1 MYAIFINM
9 LLNIVKSLLVVILA
23 LSMCCIIYKDTQK
36 SETLILSSVR
46 ESFVKIIVEN
56 EITITSCSD
65 QEILNEECDESTIS
79 TEGYQIFGSGIIIRH
94 KKQNY
99 ILTAD
104 HICSQ
109 MFDGAVIA
117 PDGRTGMMLSS
128 PFAMTLNG
136 MLHKVDVEKQ
146 DPTNDL
152 CLLSFERSE
161 ESVGIEIYNNN
172 LIPGERVYN
181 LAAPRGVFDPGNVLI
196 FDGFYTGITPNANNS
211 MMFSIYAEQG
221 SSGSAI
227 INNKGELVSV
237 IHSTLTIVDNVA
249 IGANLDEIREF
260 LSNE

>member
-1 MYAIFINM
+1 M
-9 LLNIVKSLLVVILA
+9 LLKIVKTLLAVILT
-23 LSMCCIIYKDTQK
+23 LTICCIVYTDTKK
-36 SETLILSSVR
+36 SETFILNNVR

-56 EITITSCSD
+56 EIIITSCSD
-65 QEILNEECDESTIS
+65 QEMMSDNCDLSSIS
-79 TEGYQIFGSGIIIRH
+79 AEGYQIFGSGIIIKH
-94 KKQNY
+94 FGENY

-104 HICSQ
+104 HICNQ
-109 MFDGAVIA
+109 TIDGAVIT

-136 MLHKVDVEKQ
+136 MLHKVDIEKQ
-146 DPTNDL
+146 DPINDL

-181 LAAPRGVFDPGNVLI
+181 LAAPHGVFDPGNVLI

-227 INNKGELVSV
+227 INNKGELVSI

-260 LSNE
+260 LSDE

>member
-1 MYAIFINM
+1 MS
-9 LLNIVKSLLVVILA
+9 LKLVKTILA
-23 LSMCCIIYKDTQK
+23 FILMFSLCFIVYSKTK
-36 SETLILSSVR
+36 HSEMLVINEAR

-56 EITITSCSD
+56 EIIVTSCS
-65 QEILNEECDESTIS
+65 QIEMMSNNCDTSLIS
-79 TEGYQIFGSGIIIRH
+79 AEGYQIFGSGIIIKH
-94 KKQNY
+94 GEQNH

-104 HICSQ
+104 HICNQ
-109 MFDGAVIA
+109 MIDGAVIS

-136 MLHKVDVEKQ
+136 MLHKVDIEKQ
-146 DPTNDL
+146 DPVNDL

-227 INNKGELVSV
+227 INNKGELVSI

-260 LSNE
+260 LSDE

>member
-1 MYAIFINM
+1 M
-9 LLNIVKSLLVVILA
+9 LLKIVKTLLAVILT
-23 LSMCCIIYKDTQK
+23 LTLCFIIYMNANH
-36 SETLILSSVR
+36 SEMMMINSTR

-56 EITITSCSD
+56 EIIVTSCSD
-65 QEILNEECDESTIS
+65 QEMMSDNCDLSSIS
-79 TEGYQIFGSGIIIRH
+79 TEGYQIFGSGIIINH
-94 KKQNY
+94 LAQNY

-104 HICSQ
+104 HICNQ
-109 MFDGAVIA
+109 MIDGNVIA

-136 MLHKVDVEKQ
+136 MLHKVDIEKQ
-146 DPTNDL
+146 DPINDL

-227 INNKGELVSV
+227 INNKGELVSI

-260 LSNE
+260 LRNE

>member
-1 MYAIFINM
+1 M
-9 LLNIVKSLLVVILA
+9 LLKIVKTVTAIILTFLL
-23 LSMCCIIYKDTQK
+23 CFIIHEGAKE
-36 SETLILSSVR
+36 SEMMMINEAR

-56 EITITSCSD
+56 EIIVTSCSD
-65 QEILNEECDESTIS
+65 QEMISDNCDIS
-79 TEGYQIFGSGIIIRH
+79 SISAEGYQIFGSGIIIKH
-94 KKQNY
+94 LGQNY

-104 HICSQ
+104 HICNQ

-161 ESVGIEIYNNN
+161 ELIGIEIYNNN

-196 FDGFYTGITPNANNS
+196 FEGFYTGITPASNNS

-227 INNKGELVSV
+227 INNKGELVSI

-260 LSNE
+260 LRNE